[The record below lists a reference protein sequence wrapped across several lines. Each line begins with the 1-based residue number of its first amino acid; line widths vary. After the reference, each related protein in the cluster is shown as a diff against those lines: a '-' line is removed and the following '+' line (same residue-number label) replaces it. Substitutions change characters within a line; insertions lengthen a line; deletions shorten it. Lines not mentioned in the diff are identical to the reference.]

1 MIEATNTGGAQREL
15 TPSGNHIARCYE
27 MIHVGTNKELLPT
40 GEKIMNKVRITW
52 ELPGELRVFDEAKGE
67 QPMVISKE
75 YTLSMHE
82 KSNLRKDL
90 ESWRG
95 KGFTE
100 DEAKAFDITKL
111 LGVACLVNVIHVIAK
126 SNGNTYANISSITTL
141 IKGMECPA
149 QINPTFEFNYT
160 DKFDPQIVES
170 FPEFIKNKIKTS
182 SEYKDRL
189 DSLQNEHYNNDA
201 PPVEEVDD
209 LPF

>member
-1 MIEATNTGGAQREL
+1 MIEAKNTGGSQREL

-27 MIHVGTNKELLPT
+27 MIHVGTNKEMLPT
-40 GEKIMNKVRITW
+40 GEKILNKVRITW
-52 ELPGELRVFDEAKGE
+52 ELPQETRVFDETKGE

-100 DEAKAFDITKL
+100 DEAKSFDITKL
-111 LGVACLVNVIHVIAK
+111 LGVACLVNVIHVTAK
-126 SNGNTYANISSITTL
+126 NGNTYANISSITTL
-141 IKGMECPA
+141 IKGMECPP
-149 QINPTFEFNYT
+149 QVNEIFEFNYT
-160 DKFDPQIVES
+160 DKFDPQKVES
-170 FPEFIKNKIKTS
+170 FPDFIKDKIKTS
-182 SEYKDRL
+182 AEYKDRL
-189 DSLQNEHYNNDA
+189 ESLQNEHYTDEA
-201 PPVEEVDD
+201 PPVKEEDD